1 MGNQSHP
8 VEPGWQPEASHAW
21 WWGNPPCEALTAS
34 AEAVLLS
41 PEIAHPRVALGFAS
55 SGAVSDRRMAWR
67 LRSRRGLRTGHRHRR
82 VPQELGTPCDS
93 TRKAA

>member
-8 VEPGWQPEASHAW
+8 VEPGRQPEASHAW

-41 PEIAHPRVALGFAS
+41 PEIAHPRVALGFAT
-55 SGAVSDRRMAWR
+55 SGAAS
-67 LRSRRGLRTGHRHRR
+67 
-82 VPQELGTPCDS
+82 GTPYS
-93 TRKAA
+93 LAAPIPPGSENRA